1 MRAWLLLL
9 GLMLLSGCVS
19 QQQQTEFNPDGSGSY
34 EIRIGFSQ
42 QMLDFAMMGNSGVS
56 DDMLDDALVELGS
69 IANGLP
75 TEWQASSENWKSDDG
90 KYRGTLIRMQ
100 FRDAAM
106 LRDQLTSA
114 ELNELYSLVR
124 FEDVE
129 VVQDGQQVRIVA
141 TVKNGEN
148 SMFDSQESADVLG
161 AGLIASPTTSWTI
174 RFPES
179 IDSWSE
185 REIASISED
194 KKTLT
199 YEFPYPLTRDYQLEI
214 VGTLSPAVPQ
224 WALWVVGGLVGVG
237 LILVAIG
244 FGLSRRKPT
253 ASYQPYDS
261 ATAGPSTAP
270 YQAASQTAPLAPP
283 SYAPKPAE
291 YQPSDSVAPYAPKP
305 AEYQP
310 SDSIAPYAPKPTS
323 YQPSDS
329 YEQPTSF
336 GSIPAEYGGRT
347 PTRSLGI
354 WQDPNDQA

>member
-19 QQQQTEFNPDGSGSY
+19 QQQQTEFNPDGSGVY

-42 QMLDFAMMGNSGVS
+42 QMLDFAMMGSSGVS
-56 DDMLDDALVELGS
+56 DDALDDALLELGS

-106 LRDQLTSA
+106 LRDQLTNSD
-114 ELNELYSLVR
+114 LNELYSLVR

-129 VVQDGQQVRIVA
+129 VIQDGRQVRIRA
-141 TVKNGEN
+141 TIKNGEN
-148 SMFDSQESADVLG
+148 SMFDSEESSDLLG
-161 AGLIASPTTSWTI
+161 SGLIASPTTSWTI
-174 RFPES
+174 RFPER

-185 REIASISED
+185 REIASVSED

-199 YEFPYPLTRDYQLEI
+199 YDFPYPLTRDYQLEI
-214 VGTLSPAVPQ
+214 VGVLSPTVPQ

-237 LILVAIG
+237 LILVGVG
-244 FGLSRRKPT
+244 FVLSRRKPT
-253 ASYQPYDS
+253 SRYQPYDP
-261 ATAGPSTAP
+261 ATAGPSTAYP
-270 YQAASQTAPLAPP
+270 AASQTTPLAPYAPKPDEYQP
-283 SYAPKPAE
+283 SDSVAPYMPKPAE

-305 AEYQP
+305 A
-310 SDSIAPYAPKPTS
+310 S
-323 YQPSDS
+323 YQPNDS
-329 YEQPTSF
+329 NEQPTSF
-336 GSIPAEYGGRT
+336 GSTPAEYGGRT
-347 PTRSLGI
+347 PTRSLGM
-354 WQDPNDQA
+354 WQDPNDKT